1 MKMNGE
7 SGRSLEKRAGQ
18 KIEIT
23 KRRKKEAKAKSK
35 QSEVL
40 QDQESENL
48 GVVLGSVQRVNRE
61 SVRNQDHVLVKGG
74 VVLEVE
80 EEQDAD
86 IALVQDPPA
95 GDAVHLE
102 EGVPTAPDLDTEDV
116 LDPDPCEDR
125 LRTAEDIVVI
135 QEVTQGDAVLIA
147 LTEEEVVAD
156 IEPIVKIPQHLNAWE
171 CLVFLKAQ
179 EKKSCVPI
187 SKNLEPS
194 IKSHSL

>member
-1 MKMNGE
+1 V
-7 SGRSLEKRAGQ
+7 
-18 KIEIT
+18 
-23 KRRKKEAKAKSK
+23 KSK

-48 GVVLGSVQRVNRE
+48 GVVLGSVQKVNRE
-61 SVRNQDHVLVKGG
+61 SVRNQDHVPVKRG

-80 EEQDAD
+80 EQFLQDANTV
-86 IALVQDPPA
+86 LVQDLRPA

-125 LRTAEDIVVI
+125 LLTAEDIVVI
-135 QEVTQGDAVLIA
+135 QEVTQGGADAVLVA

-156 IEPIVKIPQHLNAWE
+156 IEPIVKIPQHPNVWE

-187 SKNLEPS
+187 SKNLELS
-194 IKSHSL
+194 IKSHLL